1 MDENMNE
8 KEKTINRKTAGK
20 FNIIYKKIEG
30 KQNDLIFKKIDS
42 RFKIFILQ
50 KKVEGIYNNL
60 VLQKLLR

>member
-42 RFKIFILQ
+42 KFKIFILQ
-50 KKVEGIYNNL
+50 KK
-60 VLQKLLR
+60 K